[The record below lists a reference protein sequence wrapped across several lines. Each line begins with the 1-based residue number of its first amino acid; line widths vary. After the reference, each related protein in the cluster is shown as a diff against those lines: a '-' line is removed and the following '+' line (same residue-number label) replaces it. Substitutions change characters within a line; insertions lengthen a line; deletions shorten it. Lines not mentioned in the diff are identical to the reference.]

1 MGFGAG
7 QVLSLQ
13 REGLELGQVLSL
25 QREGFGAAPH
35 GTQGGGG

>member
-1 MGFGAG
+1 MPM
-7 QVLSLQ
+7 
-13 REGLELGQVLSL
+13 EGLELGQVLSL